1 MSPEIHIYLRK
12 IKTFLS
18 SNEEARNYFLNGLN
32 EELFYNEL
40 EVVSENNFNTT
51 GNPTLT
57 KEQFEGIKIKLK
69 PNKLNKG
76 EENLFF
82 DFKDFGLISLN

>member
-1 MSPEIHIYLRK
+1 MSAEIHIYLRK
-12 IKTFLS
+12 IKTFLT

-32 EELFYNEL
+32 EELFFNEL

-57 KEQFEGIKIKLK
+57 KEQFEEIKIKLK

>member
-1 MSPEIHIYLRK
+1 MSAEIHIYLRK
-12 IKTFLS
+12 IKTFLT

-32 EELFYNEL
+32 EELFFNEL

-82 DFKDFGLISLN
+82 DFKDFGLFSLN